1 MNFSHHTRIL
11 LAVTSGIALALS
23 FPKYN
28 LPLLAWIAIGMLVL
42 ASCGARPAE
51 SLIYGFLHGL
61 VFIPIS
67 VPWID
72 AVMQEYGNI
81 DAWTSAGILGL
92 LAVRDGIIFSVFSL
106 GVALAYRR
114 SRELACVLAPFLWVA
129 LEFFDARVP
138 IFSFPWNLA
147 GYAVS
152 GNLALVQL
160 TTLTGVYGLSF
171 VIAGYGS
178 LTAYAVMVRTRR
190 AWTAVTVVT
199 AVLVL
204 LAVGGGYFVPAAPA
218 SHTAHLIQT
227 NFPQSESYPSNWM
240 QIHAAELDELDR
252 ISVAAAK
259 QSPGVIIW
267 PEVPAPFSLQ
277 DAAFQARA
285 TRIATDSGEDFL
297 VGVVDWKMEAGKWEA
312 SNAAVLLDPTGR
324 RIFTYDKIHLVP
336 FGEYVPL
343 RHLLSFAGRLT
354 ADISDFTPGTVS
366 SVGKLPGGSFGVFIC
381 YEAVFAGEVRQ
392 FAADGA
398 ELLITISNDGWFG
411 HSAARAQHLMMA
423 RVRAVESR
431 RWLLRDT
438 NNGYTASIDPYGRI
452 VARMA
457 PDVRGELDA
466 PYDFRTGLTPY
477 ARFGDWFAWLCVF
490 VSLALF
496 LLPIASKPR

>member
-1 MNFSHHTRIL
+1 MNFSRQTRIL
-11 LAVTSGIALALS
+11 LAIASGVALALS

-28 LPLLAWIAIGMLVL
+28 FSILAWIAIGLLVL
-42 ASCGARPAE
+42 ASCGARPME
-51 SLIYGFLHGL
+51 SLLYGFLHGL
-61 VFIPIS
+61 CFIPIS

-72 AVMQEYGNI
+72 TVMHEYGNI
-81 DAWTSAGILGL
+81 DPWTSAGILGL
-92 LAVRDGIIFSVFSL
+92 LAVRDGIIFSVFSF
-106 GVALAYRR
+106 GVALAYRK

-129 LEFFDARVP
+129 LELFDARVP

-147 GYAVS
+147 GYAAS

-160 TTLTGVYGLSF
+160 TTITGIYGLSF
-171 VIAGYGS
+171 AIAGYSS
-178 LTAYAVMVRTRR
+178 LAAYAVMAKTRR
-190 AWTAVTVVT
+190 AAMAVIVAT

-204 LAVGGGYFVPAAPA
+204 IAVGGGYFVPAAPA

-240 QIHAAELDELDR
+240 QIHAAELDELDQ
-252 ISVAAAK
+252 ISVDAAK
-259 QSPGVIIW
+259 KSTGVIIW

-277 DAAFQARA
+277 DPAFKARA
-285 TRIATDSGEDFL
+285 THIAAESGEDFL
-297 VGVVDWKMEAGKWEA
+297 VGVVDWKMEGAKWEA
-312 SNAAVLLDPTGR
+312 ANAAVLLNPAGQRT
-324 RIFTYDKIHLVP
+324 FTYDKIHLVP

-354 ADISDFTPGTVS
+354 ADISDFTPGNVY
-366 SVGKLPGGSFGVFIC
+366 SVGRMPGGSFGVFIC

-392 FAADGA
+392 FADDGA

-411 HSAARAQHLMMA
+411 HSAARPQHLMMA

-438 NNGYTASIDPYGRI
+438 NNGYTGSIDPYGRI
-452 VARMA
+452 VAQMP

-477 ARFGDWFAWLCVF
+477 VRFGDWFAWFCVIISF
-490 VSLALF
+490 GLF
-496 LLPIASKPR
+496 FFAIATKPR